1 MGRWRCTGVV
11 VLIIL
16 LLSVASHGRELP
28 IKKSDQIFVYNHT
41 LAKTIVEYASVVYMS
56 DLTALYTWT
65 CSRCNDLTQGFEMR
79 SLIVG
84 VENCLQAFV
93 GVAHNLNSIVVAIRG
108 TQENRCSNKLFNEAW
123 KCMHLN
129 CL

>member
-41 LAKTIVEYASVVYMS
+41 LAKTIVEYASV
-56 DLTALYTWT
+56 
-65 CSRCNDLTQGFEMR
+65 GFEMR